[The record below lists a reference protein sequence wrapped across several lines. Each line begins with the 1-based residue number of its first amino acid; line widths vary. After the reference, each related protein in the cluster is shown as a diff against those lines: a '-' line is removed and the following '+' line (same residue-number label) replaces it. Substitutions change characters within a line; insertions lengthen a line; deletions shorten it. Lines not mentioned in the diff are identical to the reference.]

1 MVIRDVGGGLNF
13 ALKSNQEWGRHCS
26 PFFWPE
32 VRHCIVVNRDLEE
45 KIVKVKRKKVFRL
58 LTIVKVVLDSS
69 LKGVSAY
76 ARQARLSDT
85 VKVIK

>member
-1 MVIRDVGGGLNF
+1 M
-13 ALKSNQEWGRHCS
+13 
-26 PFFWPE
+26 
-32 VRHCIVVNRDLEE
+32 
-45 KIVKVKRKKVFRL
+45 FRL